1 MIVPEGSKGE
11 EVPKSTIMPVF
22 LPSPCHVTLVP
33 GAMQIGPGCFGK
45 FGMLGD
51 TDASYP
57 PPVRLISRTQG
68 ELLDPQVFAA
78 VQSCSGCGF
87 AHTDGFAFLS
97 FAAMLPSMS
106 NSPINISIKLH
117 PTTRSEFLFM
127 CPLSPA

>member
-11 EVPKSTIMPVF
+11 EAPKSTMMPVF

-33 GAMQIGPGCFGK
+33 GAMQIAAGSFGK
-45 FGMLGD
+45 FGMLGV

-78 VQSCSGCGF
+78 LQSCSGCGF
-87 AHTDGFAFLS
+87 AHTDGLVFLS
-97 FAAMLPSMS
+97 FAEMLPSIS
-106 NSPINISIKLH
+106 NSPINTSIKPH
-117 PTTRSEFLFM
+117 PIARIGLLFM
-127 CPLSPA
+127 RHLSPT